1 MRVMC
6 AWCLQE
12 GAPGLVE
19 ERPPLGDERATY
31 GICSSHRLEVLI
43 DRYLRTIELWYTA
56 R

>member
-6 AWCLQE
+6 AWCLDE

-19 ERPPLGDERATY
+19 ERAPFGDERATY
-31 GICSSHRLEVLI
+31 GICVAHRLELWI
-43 DRYLRTIELWYTA
+43 GRYLRTFALWTGS